1 MSELWNRRLAA
12 LQRGLSPAAQAL
24 ARSCGLVPDASVG
37 LRAFT
42 KDHTQ
47 PRKPRALQ
55 LVVRASHVRWK
66 RQGLRVAYTTCW
78 LVVSGM
84 PVARVTLGCRRV
96 RKKSL
101 VVRFDHGS
109 GVEARQSSARSG
121 SLLEEIQ
128 QSMRAPGLE
137 AV

>member
-12 LQRGLSPAAQAL
+12 LQRGLSPAAQEL
-24 ARSCGLVPDASVG
+24 ARACGLVPDASVG
-37 LRAFT
+37 LRAFA
-42 KDHTQ
+42 KGDAR
-47 PRKPRALQ
+47 PRKPGAVQ
-55 LVVRASHVRWK
+55 LVIRASRVRWK

-84 PVARVTLGCRRV
+84 PVARVTLGDRRV
-96 RKKSL
+96 RNKTM

-109 GVEARQSSARSG
+109 GVEARQSSVRSR

-128 QSMRAPGLE
+128 QSMCAPGL
-137 AV
+137 